1 MQLVDRT
8 GQTEVIQ
15 GNNVRIFAGLV
26 GLWLA
31 VSVPDP
37 ALAYIG
43 PGAGLTAIGSILAF
57 FGVII
62 LLVAGFVWYP
72 VKRLI
77 RGRRSRGVSL
87 EAERAP
93 DSPEP

>member
-1 MQLVDRT
+1 MRT
-8 GQTEVIQ
+8 
-15 GNNVRIFAGLV
+15 FAGLV

-31 VSVPDP
+31 ISVPGT

-43 PGAGLTAIGSILAF
+43 PGAGLTAIGSVLAF

-62 LLVAGFVWYP
+62 LLIAGFVWYP
-72 VKRLI
+72 VKRFI
-77 RGRRSRGVSL
+77 RGRRRRRAPSES
-87 EAERAP
+87 ESAP